1 MDTTNVI
8 EKTIK
13 VLEKNHS
20 SISQAVL
27 VHALNVS
34 DEEISTRAALSL
46 LYSGSGL
53 GKTEIIRN
61 IHRLAPEVT
70 EEISANADLI
80 RFSLHECLGHGTPEL
95 AINALHT
102 IKAAKLYEEV
112 PAMLQYMRRTKGELV
127 QHAGQLFEKMID
139 ELYDRKQ
146 QSDAAENEWLR
157 TSIETVLGAIAE
169 EVSHLD
175 RLKHPRLLLQS
186 IFILSH
192 PGQSIP
198 RMLIRN
204 SDSHT
209 LSIIWNIL
217 CKERHPGILHYLTDS
232 LKQKY
237 VHTKVLMILSERR
250 DIEFRMHLINSVPKH
265 PTVNQE
271 RNYKRLDSLHWLTED
286 VYLWDTI
293 PEQAQGNL
301 VRLIE
306 LIGISEREKIGLYE
320 QALQFGS
327 VEARK
332 VAAEFRYSIDQDR
345 YEQYILEAL
354 HSPDPEIEAWAVS
367 ELKHT
372 KLPDKSRLL
381 IERLDS
387 PHEVVQEQARESLEM
402 FDLQHAIEY
411 CETAPL
417 SAGKKIAELLL
428 KINPGAIRELSRE
441 LANPIRTRRLRAAR
455 AVQVMG
461 LQDQVQEALIELLY
475 DTDPIIRRTVVE
487 ILAESP
493 SPQVVSSISM
503 LIDDSNPRVRSTVE
517 KVLQDLRRHEPENL
531 PDMKPETL

>member
-1 MDTTNVI
+1 M
-8 EKTIK
+8 
-13 VLEKNHS
+13 LEKNHS

-61 IHRLAPEVT
+61 IHRLASEVT
-70 EEISANADLI
+70 EEISVNADLI

-102 IKAAKLYEEV
+102 IKAARLYDET

-127 QHAGQLFEKMID
+127 QHAGLLFEKMVD

-157 TSIETVLGAIAE
+157 TSIETVLAAITE
-169 EVSHLD
+169 EVNHLD

-186 IFILSH
+186 IFILSN
-192 PGQSIP
+192 PGQSVP

-204 SDSHT
+204 ADAQT
-209 LSIIWNIL
+209 LSVIWNIFS
-217 CKERHPGILHYLTDS
+217 KERHPGILQYLTDC

-237 VHTKVLMILSERR
+237 VHARILMILSERR
-250 DIEFRMHLINSVPKH
+250 DIEFRMHLINSVPVR
-265 PTVNQE
+265 PSVNQE
-271 RNYKRLDSLHWLTED
+271 RNYRRLDSLPWLTED
-286 VYLWDTI
+286 VYLWDMI

-301 VRLIE
+301 VRLIG
-306 LIGISEREKIGLYE
+306 LIGIPEREKIELYE
-320 QALQFGS
+320 QALQLGS

-332 VAAEFRYSIDQDR
+332 VAAEFRNSIDHNR
-345 YEQYILEAL
+345 YEQYISEAL
-354 HSPDPEIEAWAVS
+354 QSPDPEIEAWAVS

-387 PHEVVQEQARESLEM
+387 PHEVVQQQARESLEM

-428 KINPGAIRELSRE
+428 KINPDAIRELNRE

-455 AVQVMG
+455 AVRIMG
-461 LQDQVQEALIELLY
+461 LQNQVQEALIELLY

-503 LIDDSNPRVRSTVE
+503 LVDDSNPRVRNTVE
-517 KVLQDLRRHEPENL
+517 KVLLNLRHSESENL
-531 PDMKPETL
+531 SDMKPETL